1 MARLAA
7 AFTLIAFLA
16 CLTFPAARAQDA
28 VRTDT
33 PSGLPV
39 PRFVSLKVDRVN
51 VREGP
56 SQGHPIRFV
65 FLRKGLP
72 VEIIAESEHW
82 RRVRDRDGATGWVH
96 QQMLSGT
103 RTLIV
108 TGTGN
113 ATLYA
118 RPDRDAVIVA
128 YAQPGV
134 VLEIKSCDPKWC
146 DVKSDK
152 IRGWIAR
159 DAVYG
164 VYPGETI
171 Q

>member
-1 MARLAA
+1 MARISAFALAICM
-7 AFTLIAFLA
+7 LSVML
-16 CLTFPAARAQDA
+16 LPASAQES

-56 SQGHPIRFV
+56 SQGHPIAFV

-82 RRVRDRDGATGWVH
+82 RRIRDRDGATGWVH

-108 TGTGN
+108 TGEGN
-113 ATLYA
+113 AVLRA
-118 RPDRDAVIVA
+118 RPQDDAIVVA

-134 VLEIKSCDPKWC
+134 IVEAKSCDAHWC
-146 DVKSDK
+146 DVKADR
-152 IRGWIAR
+152 IRGWLPR
-159 DAVYG
+159 SVVYG
-164 VYPGETI
+164 LYPGETI
-171 Q
+171 E

>member
-1 MARLAA
+1 MARIAA
-7 AFTLIAFLA
+7 YALMVCLLGLTLGS
-16 CLTFPAARAQDA
+16 ARAQDS

-33 PSGLPV
+33 PSGFPV

-56 SQGHPIRFV
+56 SQGHPIAFV

-72 VEIIAESEHW
+72 IEVIAESEHW
-82 RRVRDRDGATGWVH
+82 RRVRDRDGATGWIH
-96 QQMLSGT
+96 QQMISGV

-108 TGTGN
+108 TGTAN

-118 RPDRDAVIVA
+118 KPARDAIVVA

-134 VLEIKSCDPKWC
+134 ILEIKSCDAHWC
-146 DVKSDK
+146 DVKADK
-152 IRGWIAR
+152 LRGWIAR
-159 DAVYG
+159 EATYG
-164 VYPGETI
+164 LYPGETI
-171 Q
+171 E